1 MIKALGIAFE
11 AENGLLRSEMSG
23 SLEWSRNKESQSG
36 WNVVSKMESHLKEA
50 AEVVA
55 VRLNE
60 LVKI

>member
-1 MIKALGIAFE
+1 
-11 AENGLLRSEMSG
+11 MSG

-50 AEVVA
+50 AEVAA